1 MQGRGFSGTST
12 GLLGV
17 KGKRVVCVLSAL
29 LLEMSIRY
37 TAAPARH
44 GELAIVIDG
53 KGNWSMLL
61 LFIIILR
68 WMLSFST
75 SGRAAGFSTYN
86 FSLTHWLWSK
96 RTKGAFCVSCVL
108 RGWVNRSSIISIT
121 MRVIAGKSVFRA
133 SSSVSQ

>member
-17 KGKRVVCVLSAL
+17 NGKRVVCVLRAL

-37 TAAPARH
+37 TAATARD